1 MAVAVGVIVGVGDGP
16 DVGVAVAPG
25 VGVLVGVLV
34 GTTPPSGPGI
44 ATESILTLS
53 ISISVNAV

>member
-34 GTTPPSGPGI
+34 GTPPSGPGI